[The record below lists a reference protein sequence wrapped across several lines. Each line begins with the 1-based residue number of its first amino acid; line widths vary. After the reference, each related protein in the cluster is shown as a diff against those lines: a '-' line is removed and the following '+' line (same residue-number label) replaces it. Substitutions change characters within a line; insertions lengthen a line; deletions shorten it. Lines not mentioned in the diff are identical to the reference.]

1 MPSKKKQMTHL
12 VQLVVVILL
21 AIILRFS
28 DPLSQNIT
36 SGDYVQH
43 LVPTKMYIT
52 QLMDPLKSH
61 FKDTLPSYFTMNEKP
76 MNTKTEFE
84 GSAKEFLSS
93 KFFESDSDSYSAEFL
108 TSISKNFV
116 SPLTTTM
123 MMMGCYGDIQRNT
136 QFQATISSDSA
147 VLFNVLL
154 QTLEYNFGSSNDKS
168 ACSCLKDFANPL
180 LASAKKQI
188 LVLGG
193 ELKDSES
200 NHLHYDTCQSQNLQD
215 FVYNGNYAEIGAEL
229 KSDTSKNPYISMS
242 TDFVASTLTR
252 LRTDTERNTFLG
264 RRNRE
269 DPMLYE
275 LEQLLAK
282 ILKTNRGIH
291 LQRVKSE
298 LADTSFSAAK
308 HTWKLSL
315 THSLNKT
322 YDQITEV
329 EWNQKML
336 QETAASTEEKWKS
349 DFKDNLNWTTVDE
362 DDYILSDLK
371 LSHIADH
378 FPDFLP
384 MFTNILHNHLQHV
397 RQKLAFRSFGSNE
410 DRDDEFNLLF
420 YGDFDWVK
428 HSNLYNS
435 ELDSL
440 NMVYNNTHLIRS
452 QDVLNYTVTYS
463 FTWLREYIQDK
474 MYAHNKLRAPI
485 YTGDSSNVDS
495 SSQPPTMDLSTY
507 QNYMNKYAAAYKMCS
522 FAGIPAYQTVPR
534 HKIESTSY
542 THTGNAYLLYAVFIA
557 FVYWNHQSSQ
567 VKDAMEQ
574 DDEISVMMPQKQDAS
589 TVNPKPNFL
598 VDLAEKYLYDLF
610 VFLIHV
616 FFFIQLLLAQLEM
629 SFNKLHV
636 EYNNVED
643 HLKSPRIPLFAGIGV
658 LSWIFFLVFIGSVL
672 LLALKLYENRS
683 KPLNRSI
690 EIVAQ
695 IAMDVGLIAGFSTNG
710 IAVFLQ
716 RGLGN
721 EYLIVFVFLTLVV
734 TAFLQH
740 LSNVMRLL
748 QQMNIKNEMRRAKYE
763 TLQVVPQ
770 QISRQRQSA
779 SSVTDGTALIR
790 YNTPQETLDILDKQI
805 EKHTGRNV
813 GMNRTLAI
821 MVIIILLAGIGFSA
835 SQTYDVLT
843 YDVIYNYNHMWIF
856 LGVVFFVLCAF
867 DILHEVASFS
877 GRAIHPYEQHSQ
889 KLLWTAWTLVLA
901 LLFLH
906 FHQFVGLCASYEEFD
921 AVEGDSKNLCNYPRF
936 LFGNTFHM
944 VF

>member
-61 FKDTLPSYFTMNEKP
+61 FKDPLPSYFTMNEQK
-76 MNTKTEFE
+76 EFE

-136 QFQATISSDSA
+136 QFQAKISSDSA

-154 QTLEYNFGSSNDKS
+154 QTLENNFGSSNDKS

-188 LVLGG
+188 LITGVSGIKL
-193 ELKDSES
+193 EDSDS

-215 FVYNGNYAEIGAEL
+215 FAYNGNYAEIGAEL
-229 KSDTSKNPYISMS
+229 KSDTNKNPYISMS

-252 LRTDTERNTFLG
+252 PRGDTERNTFLG

-275 LEQLLAK
+275 LEQLHAN
-282 ILKTNRGIH
+282 ILNTNRGIH

-298 LADTSFSAAK
+298 LADTSFLAAK

-322 YDQITEV
+322 YDQITEL

-336 QETAASTEEKWKS
+336 QETSASTEEDWKIH
-349 DFKDNLNWTTVDE
+349 FKDNLNWTREEQDNH
-362 DDYILSDLK
+362 ILSDLK
-371 LSHIADH
+371 LSHIADD

-397 RQKLAFRSFGSNE
+397 LQKLAFQSFDSDE
-410 DRDDEFNLLF
+410 DRDNQFNLLF
-420 YGDFDWVK
+420 YGVFDSVK

-440 NMVYNNTHLIRS
+440 NRLYNNTHLIRS

-463 FTWLREYIQDK
+463 FTWLQEYIQDQ

-485 YTGDSSNVDS
+485 YTAASSNVNS

-574 DDEISVMMPQKQDAS
+574 DNAMEQDRTVMIPASVQEDDKKKPPTPQ
-589 TVNPKPNFL
+589 PNYFFT
-598 VDLAEKYLYDLF
+598 LAEKYLYDLF
-610 VFLIHV
+610 VILIHV
-616 FFFIQLLLAQLEM
+616 SFLVQLFLAQMEI
-629 SFNKLHV
+629 SSDKLHV
-636 EYNNVED
+636 EYDNVGD
-643 HLKSPRIPLFAGIGV
+643 HLKSPRFPLFAGIKV
-658 LSWIFFLVFIGSVL
+658 LSWIFFVVFIGSVL
-672 LLALKLYENRS
+672 LLAFKLYENRS

-695 IAMDVGLIAGFSTNG
+695 IAMDVGLIAGFSISG

-734 TAFLQH
+734 IAFLQH

-748 QQMNIKNEMRRAKYE
+748 QQMNIRNEMRRAEYE
-763 TLQVVPQ
+763 AVTTYARKNTFGNDYSDTEIPQ
-770 QISRQRQSA
+770 D
-779 SSVTDGTALIR
+779 VMK
-790 YNTPQETLDILDKQI
+790 TLDENIA
-805 EKHTGRNV
+805 KHTGTNI

-856 LGVVFFVLCAF
+856 LSVVFFVLCAF

-936 LFGNTFHM
+936 LFSNTMHTTF
-944 VF
+944 